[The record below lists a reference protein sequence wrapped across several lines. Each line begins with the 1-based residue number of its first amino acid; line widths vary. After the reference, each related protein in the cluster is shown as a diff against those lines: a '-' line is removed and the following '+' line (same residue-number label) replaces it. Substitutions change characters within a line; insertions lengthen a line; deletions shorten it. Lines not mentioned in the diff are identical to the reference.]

1 MKPKNVNIIFF
12 SERNEHSFDNAIENI
27 STKHVNNIST
37 NILSSNQIHVEIDVK
52 FFLKDFFFFFLIC
65 EWKNKKL

>member
-1 MKPKNVNIIFF
+1 MKPKNVNIIIF

-37 NILSSNQIHVEIDVK
+37 NILSSNKIHVEIDVK
-52 FFLKDFFFFFLIC
+52 FFLKEKNCFFFLM
-65 EWKNKKL
+65 EK